1 MIVDECTGR
10 ASRHF
15 CTEGTVA
22 FTANMNV
29 DYKAPVLTPGVVT
42 VWSWIEEESKGRKQW
57 VGCRMEQVQEGRPVV
72 VAEGRCLFLEVP
84 KPASYASSML

>member
-1 MIVDECTGR
+1 MILDEATGR

-29 DYKAPVLTPGVVT
+29 DYKKPIETPGAIT
-42 VWSWIEEESKGRKQW
+42 VFSWIEEESKGRKQW
-57 VGCRMEQVQEGRPVV
+57 VGCRMIQEQDGREVV

-84 KPASYASSML
+84 KPASYHVSML